1 MSDHSLSDLP
11 NGVEWLSSIENLIFP
26 DVSAENFDPDEAEK
40 RLLDALGLP
49 YDHPAVVASR
59 EAHRYS
65 KQARREREQQS
76 SSKT

>member
-11 NGVEWLSSIENLIFP
+11 SGVEWLSSIENLIFP

-49 YDHPAVVASR
+49 YDHPAVVGLPGKLIYTQSKRVEKASNSR
-59 EAHRYS
+59 H
-65 KQARREREQQS
+65 
-76 SSKT
+76 